1 MTSDNGLAGLGYA
14 ECEERVKHNSHNDK
28 KESETMRLLVQGWRE
43 RAQRYRVFLSALLSV
58 LISATFIS
66 GSQAVTAEPITDKPW
81 REAVLS
87 VTDPDVTA
95 RFFKEI
101 GGYEEL
107 GRGSV
112 SASSIAAWGLDPE
125 ATGDYLLLRAPMG
138 GDFGHIRLVSF
149 ENAGRRVPM
158 RPGARAWDTGC
169 YFSMMIRV
177 KDMQSIYDDAIRLG
191 WWTETPITA
200 LNFGTSDLRV
210 VIYRGPDGVQVQT
223 YDRLSPPLPEAIP
236 DFERMTAP
244 FNMMQMVADR
254 DVAYDFFTQ
263 TLGFDTFYKGKPY
276 TAKTPTP
283 TPIGIPLNLTTSV
296 PYRAGIVYPVAGE
309 FGRMEM
315 IEVMGLEGFDYSQQC
330 EAPNLGILAVRYPV
344 DDIDAAKALIEARGG
359 SLWRDTSTVELGEIG
374 EVELFSLKTPDG
386 SIMQFFEE

>member
-1 MTSDNGLAGLGYA
+1 LTGVGYA
-14 ECEERVKHNSHNDK
+14 GCEERVKHNSHNDK

-43 RAQRYRVFLSALLSV
+43 RAQRYRVSLSALLSV
-58 LISATFIS
+58 LMSATLIS

-125 ATGDYLLLRAPMG
+125 AIGDYLLLRAPMG

-177 KDMQSIYDDAIRLG
+177 KEMQSIYDDAIRLG

-283 TPIGIPLNLTTSV
+283 TPIGIPLSLTTSV

-315 IEVMGLEGFDYSQQC
+315 IEVMGIQGFDYSHQC

-344 DDIDAAKALIEARGG
+344 ADIDAAKALIEARGG
-359 SLWRDTSTVELGEIG
+359 SLWRDTSTVQLGEIG
-374 EVELFSLKTPDG
+374 EVELFSVKTPDG

>member
-1 MTSDNGLAGLGYA
+1 MTGVGYA
-14 ECEERVKHNSHNDK
+14 GCEERVKHNSHKDK
-28 KESETMRLLVQGWRE
+28 KESETMRLLIQGWRE
-43 RAQRYRVFLSALLSV
+43 RAQRYRVSLSALLSV
-58 LISATFIS
+58 LMSATLIS

-283 TPIGIPLNLTTSV
+283 TPIGIPLSLTTSV

-315 IEVMGLEGFDYSQQC
+315 IEVMGIQGFDYSHQC

-344 DDIDAAKALIEARGG
+344 ADIDAAKAMIEERGG
-359 SLWRDTSTVELGEIG
+359 SLWRDTSTVQLGEIG
-374 EVELFSLKTPDG
+374 EVELFSVKTPDG

>member
-1 MTSDNGLAGLGYA
+1 LTGVGYA
-14 ECEERVKHNSHNDK
+14 GCEERVKHNSHNDK
-28 KESETMRLLVQGWRE
+28 KESETMKLLIQGWRE
-43 RAQRYRVFLSALLSV
+43 RAQRYRVSLSALLSV
-58 LISATFIS
+58 LMSATLIS

-125 ATGDYLLLRAPMG
+125 AIGDYLLLRAPMG

-177 KDMQSIYDDAIRLG
+177 KEMQSIYDDAIRLG

-283 TPIGIPLNLTTSV
+283 TPIGIPLSLTTSV

-315 IEVMGLEGFDYSQQC
+315 IEVMGIQGFDYSHQC

-344 DDIDAAKALIEARGG
+344 ADIDAAKALIEARGG
-359 SLWRDTSTVELGEIG
+359 SLWRDTSTVQLGEIG
-374 EVELFSLKTPDG
+374 EVELFSVKTPDG

>member
-1 MTSDNGLAGLGYA
+1 MTGVGYA
-14 ECEERVKHNSHNDK
+14 GCEERVKHNSHNDK

-43 RAQRYRVFLSALLSV
+43 RAQRYRVSLNALLSV
-58 LISATFIS
+58 LMSATLIS

-283 TPIGIPLNLTTSV
+283 TPIGIPLSLTTSV

-344 DDIDAAKALIEARGG
+344 ADIDAAEALIEARGG
-359 SLWRDTSTVELGEIG
+359 SLWRDTSTVQLGEIG
-374 EVELFSLKTPDG
+374 EVELFSVKTPDG

>member
-1 MTSDNGLAGLGYA
+1 LTGVGYA
-14 ECEERVKHNSHNDK
+14 GCEERVKHNSHNDK
-28 KESETMRLLVQGWRE
+28 KESETMRLLIQGWRE
-43 RAQRYRVFLSALLSV
+43 RAQRYRVSLSALLSV
-58 LISATFIS
+58 LMSATLIS

-125 ATGDYLLLRAPMG
+125 AIGDYLLLRAPMG

-177 KDMQSIYDDAIRLG
+177 KEMQSIYDDAIRLG

-283 TPIGIPLNLTTSV
+283 TPIGIPLSLTTSV

-344 DDIDAAKALIEARGG
+344 ADIDAAEALIEARGG
-359 SLWRDTSTVELGEIG
+359 SLWRDTSTVQLGEIG
-374 EVELFSLKTPDG
+374 EVELFSVKTPDG

>member
-1 MTSDNGLAGLGYA
+1 LTGVGYA
-14 ECEERVKHNSHNDK
+14 GCEERVKHNSHNDK
-28 KESETMRLLVQGWRE
+28 KESETMKLLIQGWRE
-43 RAQRYRVFLSALLSV
+43 RAQRYRVSLSALLSV
-58 LISATFIS
+58 LMSATLIS

-283 TPIGIPLNLTTSV
+283 TPIGIPLSLTTSV

-315 IEVMGLEGFDYSQQC
+315 IEVMGIQGFDYSHQC

-344 DDIDAAKALIEARGG
+344 ADIDAAKALIEARGG
-359 SLWRDTSTVELGEIG
+359 SLWRDTSTVQLGEIG
-374 EVELFSLKTPDG
+374 EVELFSVKTPDG

>member
-1 MTSDNGLAGLGYA
+1 
-14 ECEERVKHNSHNDK
+14 
-28 KESETMRLLVQGWRE
+28 MRSRLKRWRE
-43 RAQRYRVFLSALLSV
+43 QAQHFSASLTVFVSVIVSAAWIGGGQAL
-58 LISATFIS
+58 AT
-66 GSQAVTAEPITDKPW
+66 EPITDRPW

-87 VTDPDVTA
+87 VTAPDVTA

-107 GRGSV
+107 GRGSL
-112 SASSIAAWGLDPE
+112 SASSIVAWGLAPE
-125 ATGDYLLLRAPMG
+125 ARGDYLLLRAPMG
-138 GDFGHIRLVSF
+138 GDFGHVRLVSF
-149 ENAGRRVPM
+149 DNAGRRVPM

-254 DVAYDFFTQ
+254 DVAYDFFTH

-283 TPIGIPLNLTTSV
+283 TPIGIPLSLTTSV

-315 IEVMGLEGFDYSQQC
+315 IEVMGIQGFDYSNQC

-374 EVELFSLKTPDG
+374 EVELFSVKTPDG
-386 SIMQFFEE
+386 SIMQFFEK

>member
-1 MTSDNGLAGLGYA
+1 MGVTTDRQRRRASSAFLRFSNLAA
-14 ECEERVKHNSHNDK
+14 V
-28 KESETMRLLVQGWRE
+28 
-43 RAQRYRVFLSALLSV
+43 VFAICVVSTGIA
-58 LISATFIS
+58 ATVEP
-66 GSQAVTAEPITDKPW
+66 VTNKPW
-81 REAVLS
+81 REAVIS
-87 VTDPDVTA
+87 VTDPDITA

-107 GRGSV
+107 GRGSL
-112 SASSIAAWGLDPE
+112 SASAVAAWGLARE
-125 ATGDYLLLRAPMG
+125 ARGKYLLLRAPMG
-138 GDFGHIRLVSF
+138 GDFGHVRLVSF
-149 ENAGRRVPM
+149 DNAGTRKPM

-200 LNFGTSDLRV
+200 LQFGESDLRV

-223 YDRLSPPLPEAIP
+223 YDRLSPPLPAAIP
-236 DFERMTAP
+236 VFDRMTAP

-263 TLGFDTFYKGKPY
+263 VLGFDTFYKGKPY

-315 IEVMGLEGFDYSQQC
+315 IEVMGLDGFDYSHQC

-344 DDIDAAKALIEARGG
+344 DDVEQAKATILERGG
-359 SLWRDTSTVELGEIG
+359 AIWRDVSGAELGELG
-374 EVELFSLKTPDG
+374 EVKLFSVKTPDG
-386 SIMQFFEE
+386 SIMQFFENAPQ

>member
-1 MTSDNGLAGLGYA
+1 MTGVGYA
-14 ECEERVKHNSHNDK
+14 GCEERVKHNSHNDK
-28 KESETMRLLVQGWRE
+28 KESETMKLLIQGWRE
-43 RAQRYRVFLSALLSV
+43 RAQRYRVSLSALLSV
-58 LISATFIS
+58 LMSATLIS

-177 KDMQSIYDDAIRLG
+177 KEMQSIYDDAIRLG

-283 TPIGIPLNLTTSV
+283 TPIGIPLSLTTSV

-315 IEVMGLEGFDYSQQC
+315 IEVMGIQGFDYSHQC

-344 DDIDAAKALIEARGG
+344 ADIDAAKALIEARGG
-359 SLWRDTSTVELGEIG
+359 SLWRDTSTVQLGEIG
-374 EVELFSLKTPDG
+374 EVELFSVKTPDG

>member
-1 MTSDNGLAGLGYA
+1 MTGVGYA
-14 ECEERVKHNSHNDK
+14 GCEERVKHNRHNDK
-28 KESETMRLLVQGWRE
+28 KESETMRLLIQGWRE
-43 RAQRYRVFLSALLSV
+43 RAQRYRVSLSALLSV
-58 LISATFIS
+58 LMSAALIS
-66 GSQAVTAEPITDKPW
+66 GSLAVTAEPITDKPW

-107 GRGSV
+107 GRGSL
-112 SASSIAAWGLDPE
+112 SASSIAAWGLHPE

-191 WWTETPITA
+191 WRTETPITA

-210 VIYRGPDGVQVQT
+210 VI
-223 YDRLSPPLPEAIP
+223 
-236 DFERMTAP
+236 
-244 FNMMQMVADR
+244 
-254 DVAYDFFTQ
+254 
-263 TLGFDTFYKGKPY
+263 
-276 TAKTPTP
+276 
-283 TPIGIPLNLTTSV
+283 
-296 PYRAGIVYPVAGE
+296 
-309 FGRMEM
+309 
-315 IEVMGLEGFDYSQQC
+315 
-330 EAPNLGILAVRYPV
+330 
-344 DDIDAAKALIEARGG
+344 
-359 SLWRDTSTVELGEIG
+359 
-374 EVELFSLKTPDG
+374 
-386 SIMQFFEE
+386 

>member
-1 MTSDNGLAGLGYA
+1 MTGVGYA
-14 ECEERVKHNSHNDK
+14 GCEERVKHNSHNDK
-28 KESETMRLLVQGWRE
+28 KESETMRLLIQGWRE
-43 RAQRYRVFLSALLSV
+43 RAQRYRVSLSALLSV
-58 LISATFIS
+58 LMSATLIS

-283 TPIGIPLNLTTSV
+283 TPIGIPLSLTTSV

-315 IEVMGLEGFDYSQQC
+315 IEVMGIQGFDYSHQC

-344 DDIDAAKALIEARGG
+344 ADIDAAKAMIEERGG
-359 SLWRDTSTVELGEIG
+359 SLWRDTSTVQLGEIG
-374 EVELFSLKTPDG
+374 EVELFSVKTPDG
-386 SIMQFFEE
+386 SIMQFFEK

>member
-1 MTSDNGLAGLGYA
+1 MTGAGYA
-14 ECEERVKHNSHNDK
+14 GCEERVKHNSHNDK
-28 KESETMRLLVQGWRE
+28 KESETMRLLIQGWRE
-43 RAQRYRVFLSALLSV
+43 RAQRYRVSLSALLSV
-58 LISATFIS
+58 LMSATLIS

-283 TPIGIPLNLTTSV
+283 TPIGIPLSLTTSV

-315 IEVMGLEGFDYSQQC
+315 IEVMGIQGFDYSHQC

-344 DDIDAAKALIEARGG
+344 ADIDAAEALIEARGG

-374 EVELFSLKTPDG
+374 AVELFSVKTPDG

>member
-1 MTSDNGLAGLGYA
+1 LTGVGYA
-14 ECEERVKHNSHNDK
+14 GCEERVKHNSHNDK

-43 RAQRYRVFLSALLSV
+43 RAQRYRVSLSALLSV
-58 LISATFIS
+58 LMSATLIS
-66 GSQAVTAEPITDKPW
+66 GSQAVTADPITDKPW

-177 KDMQSIYDDAIRLG
+177 KEMQSIYDDAIRLG

-283 TPIGIPLNLTTSV
+283 TPIGIPLSLTTSV

-315 IEVMGLEGFDYSQQC
+315 IEVMGIQGFDYSHQC

-344 DDIDAAKALIEARGG
+344 ADIDAAKALIEARGG
-359 SLWRDTSTVELGEIG
+359 SLWRDTATVELGEIG
-374 EVELFSLKTPDG
+374 EVELFSVKTPDG

>member
-1 MTSDNGLAGLGYA
+1 MKLAIMMRA
-14 ECEERVKHNSHNDK
+14 VITRVGILASIIASVASPVATAADPVT
-28 KESETMRLLVQGWRE
+28 TM
-43 RAQRYRVFLSALLSV
+43 
-58 LISATFIS
+58 
-66 GSQAVTAEPITDKPW
+66 PW
-81 REAVLS
+81 REAVIS
-87 VTDPDVTA
+87 VTSPDVTA

-107 GRGSV
+107 GRGQL
-112 SASSIAAWGLDPE
+112 SASAIAAWGLDASASGE
-125 ATGDYLLLRAPMG
+125 YLLLRAPMG
-138 GDFGHIRLVSF
+138 GDFGHVRLVTF
-149 ENAGRRVPM
+149 ADAGRREPM

-169 YFSMMIRV
+169 YFSLMIRV

-200 LNFGTSDLRV
+200 LQFGESDLRV

-223 YDRLSPPLPEAIP
+223 YDRLSPALPEAIP

-244 FNMMQMVADR
+244 FNMMQMVIDR

-263 TLGFDTFYKGKPY
+263 VLGFDTFYKGKPY

-315 IEVMGLEGFDYSQQC
+315 IEVMGLDGFDYSDRC

-344 DDIDAAKALIEARGG
+344 EDIERAKATLLRRGG
-359 SLWRDTSTVELGEIG
+359 ELSRDISRVVLGDLGE
-374 EVELFSLKTPDG
+374 VALFSVKAPDG
-386 SIMQFFEE
+386 AIVQFFAP

>member
-1 MTSDNGLAGLGYA
+1 
-14 ECEERVKHNSHNDK
+14 
-28 KESETMRLLVQGWRE
+28 MRSRLKRWRE
-43 RAQRYRVFLSALLSV
+43 QAQHFRASLTVLVSAIV
-58 LISATFIS
+58 SAAWI
-66 GSQAVTAEPITDKPW
+66 GGGQALAAEPITDRPW

-107 GRGSV
+107 GRGSL
-112 SASSIAAWGLDPE
+112 SASSIVAWGLAPE
-125 ATGDYLLLRAPMG
+125 ARGDYLLLRAPMG
-138 GDFGHIRLVSF
+138 GDFGHVRLVSF
-149 ENAGRRVPM
+149 DNAGRRVPM

-254 DVAYDFFTQ
+254 DVAYDFFTH

-283 TPIGIPLNLTTSV
+283 TPIGIPLSLTTSV

-315 IEVMGLEGFDYSQQC
+315 IEVMGIQGFDYSNQC

-374 EVELFSLKTPDG
+374 EVELFSVKTPDG
-386 SIMQFFEE
+386 SIMQFFEK

>member
-1 MTSDNGLAGLGYA
+1 MTGVGYA
-14 ECEERVKHNSHNDK
+14 GCEERVKHNRHNDK
-28 KESETMRLLVQGWRE
+28 KESETMRLLIQGWRE
-43 RAQRYRVFLSALLSV
+43 RAQRYRVSLSALLSV
-58 LISATFIS
+58 LMSATLIS

-210 VIYRGPDGVQVQT
+210 VIYRGPDGVQIQT
-223 YDRLSPPLPEAIP
+223 YDRLTPPLPEAIP

-283 TPIGIPLNLTTSV
+283 TPIGIPLSLTTSV

-315 IEVMGLEGFDYSQQC
+315 IEVMGLDGFDYSHQC

-374 EVELFSLKTPDG
+374 EVELFSVKTPDG
-386 SIMQFFEE
+386 SIMQFFEK

>member
-1 MTSDNGLAGLGYA
+1 MTGVGYA
-14 ECEERVKHNSHNDK
+14 GCEERVKHNSHNDK
-28 KESETMRLLVQGWRE
+28 KESETMRLLIQGWRE
-43 RAQRYRVFLSALLSV
+43 RAQRYRVSLSALLSV
-58 LISATFIS
+58 LMSATLIS

-283 TPIGIPLNLTTSV
+283 TPIGIPLSLTTSV

-315 IEVMGLEGFDYSQQC
+315 IEVMGIQGFDYSHQC

-344 DDIDAAKALIEARGG
+344 ADIDAAKALIEARGG
-359 SLWRDTSTVELGEIG
+359 SLWRDTSTVQLGEIG
-374 EVELFSLKTPDG
+374 EVELFSVKTPDG

>member
-1 MTSDNGLAGLGYA
+1 LTGVGYA
-14 ECEERVKHNSHNDK
+14 GCEERVKHNSHNDK

-43 RAQRYRVFLSALLSV
+43 RAQRYRASLSALLSV
-58 LISATFIS
+58 LMSATLIS

-177 KDMQSIYDDAIRLG
+177 KDMQSIYDDAIQLG

-283 TPIGIPLNLTTSV
+283 TPIGIPLSLTTSV

-315 IEVMGLEGFDYSQQC
+315 IEVMGIQGFDYSHQC

-344 DDIDAAKALIEARGG
+344 ADIDAAKAMIEARGG
-359 SLWRDTSTVELGEIG
+359 SLWRDTSTVQLGEIG
-374 EVELFSLKTPDG
+374 EVELFSVKTPDG

>member
-1 MTSDNGLAGLGYA
+1 MLRANFNRNSDRTWHGSCLMAVMMWLVGAWAG
-14 ECEERVKHNSHNDK
+14 
-28 KESETMRLLVQGWRE
+28 
-43 RAQRYRVFLSALLSV
+43 SAVALTTE
-58 LISATFIS
+58 A
-66 GSQAVTAEPITDKPW
+66 PITDKPW
-81 REAVLS
+81 REAVIS

-107 GRGSV
+107 GRGPLSP
-112 SASSIAAWGLDPE
+112 SAIAAWGLAPD
-125 ATGDYLLLRAPMG
+125 AGGVYLLLRAPMG
-138 GDFGHIRLVSF
+138 GDFGHVRLVSF
-149 ENAGRRVPM
+149 DNVGRQMPM

-177 KDMQSIYDDAIRLG
+177 KDMRSIYDDAIRLG

-200 LNFGTSDLRV
+200 LRFGESDLRV

-223 YDRLSPPLPEAIP
+223 YDRLSPPLPKAIP

-254 DVAYDFFTQ
+254 DMAYDFFTGV
-263 TLGFDTFYKGKPY
+263 LGFETFYKGKPY

-283 TPIGIPLNLTTSV
+283 TPIGIPLSLTTSV

-315 IEVMGLEGFDYSQQC
+315 IEVMGIEGFDYSNQC

-344 DDIDAAKALIEARGG
+344 DDIDAAKALMLRRGG
-359 SLWRDTSTVELGEIG
+359 QLWRDVSQVVIGDMG
-374 EVELFSLKTPDG
+374 EVSLFSVKTPDG
-386 SIMQFFEE
+386 AIMQFFAP

>member
-1 MTSDNGLAGLGYA
+1 MKGVGYA
-14 ECEERVKHNSHNDK
+14 GCEERVKHNSHNDK
-28 KESETMRLLVQGWRE
+28 KESETMRLLIQGWRE
-43 RAQRYRVFLSALLSV
+43 RAQRYRVSLSALLSV
-58 LISATFIS
+58 LMSATLIS

-283 TPIGIPLNLTTSV
+283 TPIGIPLSLTTSV

-315 IEVMGLEGFDYSQQC
+315 IEVMGIQGFDYSHQC

-344 DDIDAAKALIEARGG
+344 ADIDAARAMIEERGG
-359 SLWRDTSTVELGEIG
+359 SLWRDTSTVQLGEIG
-374 EVELFSLKTPDG
+374 EVELFSVKTPDG

>member
-1 MTSDNGLAGLGYA
+1 MGVGFAG
-14 ECEERVKHNSHNDK
+14 CEQRVKHNIHIDK
-28 KESETMRLLVQGWRE
+28 KESETMRLLIQGWRE
-43 RAQRYRVFLSALLSV
+43 RVQRYRVSLRALLSV
-58 LISATFIS
+58 LMSATLIS
-66 GSQAVTAEPITDKPW
+66 GSQAVTAQPITDKPW

-95 RFFKEI
+95 RLFKEI

-107 GRGSV
+107 GRGSL
-112 SASSIAAWGLDPE
+112 SASSIAAWGLASE
-125 ATGDYLLLRAPMG
+125 AHGEYLLLRAPMG

-149 ENAGRRVPM
+149 HNAGRRVPM

-210 VIYRGPDGVQVQT
+210 VIYRGPDGVQIQT
-223 YDRLSPPLPEAIP
+223 YDRLTPPLPEAIP

-283 TPIGIPLNLTTSV
+283 TPIGIPLSLTTSV
-296 PYRAGIVYPVAGE
+296 PYRAGIVYPVADE

-315 IEVMGLEGFDYSQQC
+315 IEVMGLEGFDYSHQC

-359 SLWRDTSTVELGEIG
+359 SLWRDTSTVELGNIG
-374 EVELFSLKTPDG
+374 EVELFSVKTPDG
-386 SIMQFFEE
+386 SIMQFFEK

>member
-1 MTSDNGLAGLGYA
+1 MTGVGYA
-14 ECEERVKHNSHNDK
+14 GCEERGKHNSHNDK

-43 RAQRYRVFLSALLSV
+43 RAQRYRVSLSALLSV
-58 LISATFIS
+58 LISATLIS

-283 TPIGIPLNLTTSV
+283 TPIGIPLSLTTSV

-315 IEVMGLEGFDYSQQC
+315 IEVMGIQGFDYSHQC

-344 DDIDAAKALIEARGG
+344 ADIDAAKALIEARGG
-359 SLWRDTSTVELGEIG
+359 SLWRDTSTVQLGEIG
-374 EVELFSLKTPDG
+374 EVELFSVKTPDG

>member
-1 MTSDNGLAGLGYA
+1 MRVMTDKQRRKASSVYCGFGNLAA
-14 ECEERVKHNSHNDK
+14 V
-28 KESETMRLLVQGWRE
+28 
-43 RAQRYRVFLSALLSV
+43 VFAIWV
-58 LISATFIS
+58 VGTGIA
-66 GSQAVTAEPITDKPW
+66 AAAEPVTDKPW
-81 REAVLS
+81 REAVIS

-95 RFFKEI
+95 KFFKEI

-107 GRGSV
+107 GRGAL
-112 SASSIAAWGLDPE
+112 SASAIAAWGLPPE
-125 ATGDYLLLRAPMG
+125 ASGEYLLLRAPMG
-138 GDFGHIRLVSF
+138 GDFGHVRLVSF
-149 ENAGRRVPM
+149 SDAGRRTPM

-177 KDMQSIYDDAIRLG
+177 KNMQSIYDDAIRLG

-200 LNFGTSDLRV
+200 LQFGESDLRV

-223 YDRLSPPLPEAIP
+223 YDRLSPPLPDAIP

-263 TLGFDTFYKGKPY
+263 VLGFDTFYKGKPY

-296 PYRAGIVYPVAGE
+296 PYRAGIVYPVPGE

-315 IEVMGLEGFDYSQQC
+315 IEVMGLDGFDYSGQC

-344 DDIDAAKALIEARGG
+344 ADAEQAKSLILERGG
-359 SLWRDTSTVELGEIG
+359 SVWRDVSRVTVGG
-374 EVELFSLKTPDG
+374 MGDVDLFSVKTPDG
-386 SIMQFFEE
+386 SIMQFFSPGQ

>member
-1 MTSDNGLAGLGYA
+1 MGVGYPG
-14 ECEERVKHNSHNDK
+14 CEERVKHDIHNDK
-28 KESETMRLLVQGWRE
+28 KESETMRLLIQGWRE
-43 RAQRYRVFLSALLSV
+43 RAQRYRVALSALLSV
-58 LISATFIS
+58 LMSATLIS
-66 GSQAVTAEPITDKPW
+66 WSQAVTAEPITDKPW

-107 GRGSV
+107 GRGSL
-112 SASSIAAWGLDPE
+112 SASSIAAWGLAPE
-125 ATGDYLLLRAPMG
+125 ARGDYLLLRAPMG
-138 GDFGHIRLVSF
+138 GDFGHVRLVSF
-149 ENAGRRVPM
+149 DNAGRRVPM

-210 VIYRGPDGVQVQT
+210 VIYRGPDGVQIQT
-223 YDRLSPPLPEAIP
+223 YDRLTPPLPEAIP

-283 TPIGIPLNLTTSV
+283 TPIGIPLSLTTSV

-374 EVELFSLKTPDG
+374 EVELFSVKTPDG
-386 SIMQFFEE
+386 SIMQFFEK

>member
-1 MTSDNGLAGLGYA
+1 LTGVGYA
-14 ECEERVKHNSHNDK
+14 GCEERVKHNSHNDK
-28 KESETMRLLVQGWRE
+28 KESETMKLLIQGWRE
-43 RAQRYRVFLSALLSV
+43 RAQRYRVSLSALLSV
-58 LISATFIS
+58 LMSATLIS

-125 ATGDYLLLRAPMG
+125 AIGDYLLLRAPMG

-283 TPIGIPLNLTTSV
+283 TPIGIPLSLTTSV

-315 IEVMGLEGFDYSQQC
+315 IEVMGIQGFDYSHQC

-344 DDIDAAKALIEARGG
+344 ADIDAAKALIEARGG
-359 SLWRDTSTVELGEIG
+359 SLWRDTSTVQLGEIG
-374 EVELFSLKTPDG
+374 EVELFSVKTPDG

>member
-1 MTSDNGLAGLGYA
+1 MTGVGYA
-14 ECEERVKHNSHNDK
+14 GCEERVKHNSHNDK

-43 RAQRYRVFLSALLSV
+43 RAQRYRASLSALLSV
-58 LISATFIS
+58 LMSATLIS

-283 TPIGIPLNLTTSV
+283 TPIGIPLSLTTSV

-344 DDIDAAKALIEARGG
+344 ADIDAAEALIEARGG
-359 SLWRDTSTVELGEIG
+359 SLWRDTSTVQLGEIG
-374 EVELFSLKTPDG
+374 EVELFSVKTPDG

>member
-1 MTSDNGLAGLGYA
+1 MGYA
-14 ECEERVKHNSHNDK
+14 GCEERVKHNSHNDK
-28 KESETMRLLVQGWRE
+28 KESETMRLLIQGWRE
-43 RAQRYRVFLSALLSV
+43 RAQRYRVSLSALLSV
-58 LISATFIS
+58 LMSATLIS

-200 LNFGTSDLRV
+200 LNFGISDLRV

-283 TPIGIPLNLTTSV
+283 TPIGIPLSLTTSV

-330 EAPNLGILAVRYPV
+330 DAPNLGILAVRYPV

-359 SLWRDTSTVELGEIG
+359 SLWRDTSTVQLGEIG
-374 EVELFSLKTPDG
+374 EVELFSVKTPDG